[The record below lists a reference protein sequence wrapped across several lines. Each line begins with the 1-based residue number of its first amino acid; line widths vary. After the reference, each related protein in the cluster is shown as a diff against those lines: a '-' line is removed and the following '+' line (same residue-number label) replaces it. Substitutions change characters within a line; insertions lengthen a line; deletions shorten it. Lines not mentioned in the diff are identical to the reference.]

1 MKYEA
6 KGYLIVDFIV
16 RSIFQWES
24 FSGIDE
30 EMKTMPNIE
39 KKIEQMDEYGDEI
52 DFEDDDDEEIP
63 DIGELLMEK
72 YFSMSL
78 DFF

>member
-1 MKYEA
+1 
-6 KGYLIVDFIV
+6 
-16 RSIFQWES
+16 
-24 FSGIDE
+24 
-30 EMKTMPNIE
+30 MKTMPNIE

-78 DFF
+78 AFFQKKTTTKTAKKMIPMTLVMLANC

>member
-1 MKYEA
+1 
-6 KGYLIVDFIV
+6 
-16 RSIFQWES
+16 
-24 FSGIDE
+24 
-30 EMKTMPNIE
+30 MKTMPNIE

-78 DFF
+78 AFF